1 MKATIVTCFESNEE
15 RVALLKNLLEDK
27 NYDVSVIT
35 SDFSH
40 IRKTKRINIPMDYY
54 AIDTRPYSSNLSISR
69 LISHSE
75 FAKDAFKKVWLLKPD
90 LLWVVVPCLSL
101 IKEANNYKKKNPNV
115 KIIVDVIDMWPES
128 LPLGFIKRTFPFEIW
143 KNIRTDNIG
152 CADEV
157 VTECNYYHN
166 ILKNEYN
173 GLLTTIYWARGDKT
187 KEYGINTND
196 DKLLLCYIGSINNI
210 IDIDMMK
217 EIIKKIDKKVI
228 LNIIGVGENKENMIN
243 ILKEVCEVNYYG
255 PIYDENKKQRIFSEC
270 HAGLN
275 IYKKDLYIGLTVKCI
290 DYFRYGLPIINNI
303 KADTWSFVENN
314 NVGINVNKDTI
325 INTKE
330 LIDMRNNNQNIFD
343 LYNNNFTKEVFNKKC
358 LEVINRVMNK

>member
-15 RVALLKNLLEDK
+15 RVTLLKSLLEDN

-40 IRKTKRINIPMDYY
+40 IRKTKRINIPNGFY

-69 LISHSE
+69 LISHAE
-75 FAKDAFKKVWLLKPD
+75 FAKDAFKKIWLLKPN
-90 LLWVVVPCLSL
+90 LLWVVAPCLSL
-101 IKEANNYKKKNPNV
+101 IKEAKNFKKKNPNV

-128 LPLGFIKRTFPFEIW
+128 LPLGFIKKTFPFEIW
-143 KNIRTDNIG
+143 KSIRKDNIG

-157 VTECNYYHN
+157 VTECNYYQD
-166 ILKNEYN
+166 ILKNEYK
-173 GLLTTIYWARGDKT
+173 GLLTTIYWARGNKT
-187 KEYGINTND
+187 KEYKNNTND
-196 DKLLLCYIGSINNI
+196 DKLSLCYIGSINNI
-210 IDIDMMK
+210 IDVETMK

-228 LNIIGVGENKENMIN
+228 LYIIGVGENKENMIN
-243 ILKEVCEVNYYG
+243 SLKKVCEVNYYG
-255 PIYDENKKQRIFSEC
+255 PIYDEDKKQRIFSEC

-275 IYKKDLYIGLTVKCI
+275 IYKENLYIGLTVKCI

-303 KADTWSFVENN
+303 KGDTWNFVNN
-314 NVGINVNKDTI
+314 NKTGINVNKDSI
-325 INTKE
+325 VDINE
-330 LIDMRNNNQNIFD
+330 LIDMRNNNQSIID

-358 LEVINRVMNK
+358 LEVINRVTNK